1 MPNAE
6 DDGIMVVILA
16 GGAGTRVAHLL
27 PGIPK
32 PMAQVMGRPFLDW
45 IVEQLTR
52 YGFRSFLI
60 STGHLGEVIEEHVA
74 KTKFEGAA
82 VQCVRELKPC
92 GTAGGFLNTV
102 QACTVPRGG
111 YLVVNGDS
119 MVLADARLLA
129 AAARRQTWDAALFGL
144 KAEDARRYGL
154 LEIDARG
161 LLKGFREKG
170 ASTGVINVGAYW
182 IGSNCLDHFPKRLP
196 LSFEHDVFPALIAG
210 GARVGVVNVEAPFI
224 DIGTPASMN
233 EAEAFI
239 AAYLQ

>member
-1 MPNAE
+1 MQKAE
-6 DDGIMVVILA
+6 MGDVMVVILA

-45 IVEQLTR
+45 IVEQLMR

-60 STGHLGEVIEEHVA
+60 STGHLGEVIEEHIA
-74 KTKFEGAA
+74 CIRYEGCDVKC
-82 VQCVRELKPC
+82 VQEFVPC

-102 QACTVPRGG
+102 RVCAAPSGG

-119 MVLADARLLA
+119 MVLADARLLVSTA
-129 AAARRQTWDAALFGL
+129 KRQAWDAALFGL
-144 KAEDARRYGL
+144 KIEDARRYGA
-154 LEIDARG
+154 LEIDAAG

-170 ASTGVINVGAYW
+170 AASGVINVGAYW
-182 IGSNCLDHFPKRLP
+182 IGSDCLAYFPKRLP

-210 GARVGVVNVEAPFI
+210 GARVGVVSVEAPFI
-224 DIGTPASMN
+224 DIGTPESIN
-233 EAEAFI
+233 EAGAFI
-239 AAYLQ
+239 AVHLR